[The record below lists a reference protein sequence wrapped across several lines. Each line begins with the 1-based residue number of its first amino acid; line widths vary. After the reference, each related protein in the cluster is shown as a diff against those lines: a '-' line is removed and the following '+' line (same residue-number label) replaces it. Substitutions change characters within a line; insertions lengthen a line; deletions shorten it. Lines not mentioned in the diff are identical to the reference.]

1 MEDNKLLRRNSFLNY
16 LYNVIVLHLMAETN
30 SLWTVL
36 DTSSLNISK
45 VTANVIAQNTNITFK
60 SFMLTVGR
68 VLLYA
73 SDKQFLRYYT
83 INTTD
88 VHY

>member
-1 MEDNKLLRRNSFLNY
+1 
-16 LYNVIVLHLMAETN
+16 
-30 SLWTVL
+30 
-36 DTSSLNISK
+36 
-45 VTANVIAQNTNITFK
+45 
-60 SFMLTVGR
+60 MLTVGR